1 MEQASD
7 ALVRRDYFAAE
18 RLAHSAL
25 RKAHAARDYERM
37 ARIILPLQEA
47 RRQKRDLAF
56 DAAQR
61 GAVFLIDADVPASKK
76 LVEGCYLV
84 APPRVGADGRLLRE
98 SADRREVPTIITVRE
113 PTTRDGRWP
122 LVALGPVTVRAKVD
136 PPKPPPACAAK
147 SSAAKV
153 KSKAS
158 APTKAGARASAK
170 KGSVA
175 AAIEQPAIE
184 TSASSPPV
192 AGKPTPEWFLAANE
206 ALGDAA
212 IASVAENLTP
222 HARVDVL
229 MELLETTPD
238 HEKLHQRLADAA
250 REAARTPVKT
260 PSVRRPVVPF
270 DAAAPDEDM

>member
-1 MEQASD
+1 MDQASQ

-37 ARIILPLQEA
+37 ARIVLPLQEA
-47 RRQKRDLAF
+47 RRQKRDIAF

-61 GAVFLIDADVPASKK
+61 GSIYLIDADVPTGKK

-84 APPRVGADGRLLRE
+84 APPRVGADGRMMRE
-98 SADRREVPTIITVRE
+98 SADRREVPAIITVRE

-136 PPKPPPACAAK
+136 PPRPPKASAAKASVGKAKSKAGAPARGVQASSKKKGSPVSASEPPPAE
-147 SSAAKV
+147 SL
-153 KSKAS
+153 
-158 APTKAGARASAK
+158 
-170 KGSVA
+170 SVD
-175 AAIEQPAIE
+175 
-184 TSASSPPV
+184 
-192 AGKPTPEWFLAANE
+192 KPSPEWFLSANE

-212 IASVAENLTP
+212 IASVADNLTP

-238 HEKLHQRLADAA
+238 HEKLHQRLAEAA
-250 REAARTPVKT
+250 REAARTPLKT

-270 DAAAPDEDM
+270 DADAPDEDM